1 MVDFEDA
8 IAAPSTAQSSSES
21 TATFGRKS
29 SGSGGNDD
37 LNVSN
42 LGPID
47 EVRGSGHRSRGGSAA
62 PAVSSGTER
71 GRQERKDRSERS
83 SSSKPSSSSAKVVTK
98 VTTKSPTNARH
109 KSKSPRS
116 SRRSASTSTGGRY
129 NRDPEIALEQL
140 LAEAGVGSIHDPIP
154 IGNGTPQES
163 EPIDAELSDV
173 GMTYRG
179 KRDSSQHRGE
189 DHENMIDTGE
199 TEEVQDVV
207 KRAKP
212 GCPDCAKYNN
222 QKIKDDS
229 KIRELNKRLD
239 LAGQQAKHF
248 IDQVALLER
257 HVDEKIVNWPSS

>member
-83 SSSKPSSSSAKVVTK
+83 SSSKPSSSSAKVGTK
-98 VTTKSPTNARH
+98 VTTKSPTNDRH

-129 NRDPEIALEQL
+129 NRDPDIALEQL
-140 LAEAGVGSIHDPIP
+140 LAEAGVGSNHDPIP
-154 IGNGTPQES
+154 IGNGTPQ
-163 EPIDAELSDV
+163 
-173 GMTYRG
+173 
-179 KRDSSQHRGE
+179 
-189 DHENMIDTGE
+189 
-199 TEEVQDVV
+199 
-207 KRAKP
+207 
-212 GCPDCAKYNN
+212 
-222 QKIKDDS
+222 
-229 KIRELNKRLD
+229 
-239 LAGQQAKHF
+239 
-248 IDQVALLER
+248 
-257 HVDEKIVNWPSS
+257 